1 MARIYCYWHQFISD
15 FRLLQKNG
23 KVKWLSSKAVSLI
36 DVDKVVSG
44 YIGMLSDITEHKYAE
59 EELIKSKKYFD
70 NIINSIGDP
79 VFVKDDQSRLLIV
92 NDAFCSLFNLSRVD
106 ILGKTLV
113 ENVSVEERESFL
125 RIDKHVIS
133 SGIENV
139 NEETLTLSENKK
151 KIVSTKK
158 TRFVDSNEN
167 KFLIGVIRNITEKK
181 KAEVELEKHRN
192 NLEELVDVRTSEL

>member
-1 MARIYCYWHQFISD
+1 
-15 FRLLQKNG
+15 
-23 KVKWLSSKAVSLI
+23 
-36 DVDKVVSG
+36 
-44 YIGMLSDITEHKYAE
+44 MLSDITEHKYAE